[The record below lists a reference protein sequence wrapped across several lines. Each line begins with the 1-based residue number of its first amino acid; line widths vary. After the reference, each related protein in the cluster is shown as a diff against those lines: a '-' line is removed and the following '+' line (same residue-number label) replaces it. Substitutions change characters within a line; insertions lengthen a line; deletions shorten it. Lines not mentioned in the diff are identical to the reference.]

1 MLVYIKTSLYICTVK
16 SKQQGY
22 MSTLGIIISIV
33 TGVMYFSI
41 GGICAIFAL
50 AAEAET
56 LSDKIF
62 KWVFGIAIFLFWPV
76 FLIGALV
83 VEKFEQKDPLYEHFV
98 NEGRKILEA
107 NRRKRKAEEQ
117 KKKNKENKKKNKT
130 AGK

>member
-1 MLVYIKTSLYICTVK
+1 
-16 SKQQGY
+16 

-50 AAEAET
+50 AAEADT

-76 FLIGALV
+76 FIIGALIV
-83 VEKFEQKDPLYEHFV
+83 DKFEKKDPLYEHYI

-107 NRRKRKAEEQ
+107 NRKKRKAEEQ

-130 AGK
+130 SWK